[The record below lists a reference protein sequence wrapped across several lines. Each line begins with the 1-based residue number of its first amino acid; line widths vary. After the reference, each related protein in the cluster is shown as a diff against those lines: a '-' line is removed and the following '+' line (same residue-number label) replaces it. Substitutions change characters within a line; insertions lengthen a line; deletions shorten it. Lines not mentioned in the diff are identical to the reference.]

1 MPRDVQADVRAELAF
16 DPKVDS
22 GDVAV
27 AANGGA
33 VVLRGTVSTVRTA
46 RHAQAA
52 AQRIR
57 GVTSVRNYLRVR
69 ALARGPSPD
78 VDIRTAVI
86 QALMLNVTIP
96 PTIHADVANG
106 VVHLAGNATWQSER
120 EEAEHVCTA
129 VPGVRGIEDEVNL
142 VPAPADADMQQSI
155 IAAYR
160 RNATL
165 ARQLLSV
172 DALTSGAVILSGTVT
187 SWAER
192 EAALTAAWCASGVTR
207 VDDRILLAD

>member
-1 MPRDVQADVRAELAF
+1 MRRDVQADVRAELAF

-22 GDVAV
+22 GDIAV
-27 AANGGA
+27 AADGGA
-33 VVLRGTVSTVRTA
+33 VVLRGVVSSVRTV
-46 RHAQAA
+46 RHAQSA
-52 AQRIR
+52 AQRVR

-69 ALARGPSPD
+69 ALARGPSED

-86 QALMLNVTIP
+86 QALMLNVMIP
-96 PTIHADVANG
+96 HTIHADVANG
-106 VVHLAGNATWQSER
+106 VVHLVGDATWQCQR
-120 EEAEHVCTA
+120 EEAEYVCTA

-155 IAAYR
+155 LAAYR

-172 DALTSGAVILSGTVT
+172 DVLVSGAVILSGTVT
-187 SWAER
+187 SWAEHD
-192 EAALTAAWCASGVTR
+192 EALAAAWCAPGVTR
-207 VDDRILLAD
+207 IHDRILLAH